1 MRQCPPCSPW
11 SECAFVRAR
20 IDKTAKAVLF
30 PMLSGRL
37 WSRDQ
42 QAEPAAAMNH
52 CIVEPPLDRRGE
64 GGGGS
69 RTSSRMDGGGGGG
82 EQWGDERQREGNGER
97 MQEENKAG
105 GSRGERRWTRML
117 MGECAAICW
126 LCSANVTANLE
137 NVAIKLFAP

>member
-11 SECAFVRAR
+11 SECAFVRAH

-69 RTSSRMDGGGGGG
+69 RTSTRMDGGGAEGSSG
-82 EQWGDERQREGNGER
+82 EMRGKEKEMEKGCRRKTKQ
-97 MQEENKAG
+97 G
-105 GSRGERRWTRML
+105 GSRGERRWTRVL
-117 MGECAAICW
+117 MGERAAICL
-126 LCSANVTANLE
+126 LCSANVTA
-137 NVAIKLFAP
+137 KP